1 MIGGVI
7 FQQAQQPMKNRV
19 PGSSLSS
26 PVLTV
31 HPYAGSFQDNK
42 DLWRGS
48 NDLAAVYRNNSQQQL
63 FEIRLN
69 SSADIHEERLSRHL
83 KMMRLLFLCLL
94 LPAATAVSEVT
105 EGSGDFGVDDE
116 DLIGRAGVLW
126 EHPSGSNADKTTGVD
141 ETSEDNKFTLIIVI
155 TAVTV
160 LTLSVAA
167 IVTIMLVRRKM
178 QYREQ
183 GIYSVP
189 TEQDQK
195 RAVPFLAE

>member
-1 MIGGVI
+1 
-7 FQQAQQPMKNRV
+7 
-19 PGSSLSS
+19 
-26 PVLTV
+26 
-31 HPYAGSFQDNK
+31 
-42 DLWRGS
+42 
-48 NDLAAVYRNNSQQQL
+48 
-63 FEIRLN
+63 
-69 SSADIHEERLSRHL
+69 
-83 KMMRLLFLCLL
+83 MMRLLFLCLLLL

-105 EGSGDFGVDDE
+105 EGSGDFDVDDE
-116 DLIGRAGVLW
+116 DLVGRNVISDILRD
-126 EHPSGSNADKTTGVD
+126 HPSVSNADKTTGVD

-195 RAVPFLAE
+195 RAVPFLVE